1 MSTSDWHMSQKCKAK
16 STSLGATDETLR
28 FQDHDDFLELHKEG
42 RPKQQQQ
49 QQQTNKKTP
58 VSEISEVG

>member
-1 MSTSDWHMSQKCKAK
+1 MSQKCKAK

-49 QQQTNKKTP
+49 QQTKKTP
-58 VSEISEVG
+58 CIRDL